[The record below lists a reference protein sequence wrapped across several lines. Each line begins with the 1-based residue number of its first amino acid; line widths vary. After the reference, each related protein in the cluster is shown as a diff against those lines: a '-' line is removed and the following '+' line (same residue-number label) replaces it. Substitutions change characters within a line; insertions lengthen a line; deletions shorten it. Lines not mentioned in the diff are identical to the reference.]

1 MTGVKKTTLRSVS
14 RLTFV
19 LVVGWIICF
28 WPARM
33 VRPEEGVKWMSVAAI
48 SCLLPGWIVVFLE
61 RLAIFRD
68 DMKLILAQIGVRF
81 LAVLIVA
88 VAVKVLHPEFGIVD
102 FYGWLIGF
110 YLLAM
115 AVETLLLREK
125 FGRAGSPPRDN
136 VNDNSPR
143 NTSSSDFL

>member
-1 MTGVKKTTLRSVS
+1 MKKTTFRSVN

-33 VRPEEGVKWMSVAAI
+33 VRPEEGVKWMSVAAL

-68 DMKLILAQIGVRF
+68 DMTLMLGQIGVRF
-81 LAVLIVA
+81 FAILVVA
-88 VAVKVLHPEFGIVD
+88 LSVRLLHPEFGVVD
-102 FYGWLIGF
+102 FYGWLMGF

-115 AVETLLLREK
+115 CVETVLLREK
-125 FGRAGSPPRDN
+125 FAKSSTSPDGDVPSDSQLN
-136 VNDNSPR
+136 K
-143 NTSSSDFL
+143 SSSGKP